1 MTLCFKNAALF
12 LAPLALMACNSS
24 EEVTAINS
32 ETPTQA
38 SIETEASA
46 LPELEYEKITLDN
59 GLDVI
64 FHVDRSD
71 PVVAI
76 DLAAHVG
83 SGRETTGKTG
93 FAHLFEHLLF
103 LDSENLGY
111 GGLDEMNTRIG
122 GEGTNGFTTNDMTQY
137 FQAVPKDG
145 LEKIIWAEADKLGW
159 FINTVNQ
166 NVIDREK
173 QVVKNEKRQRVDNQ
187 PYGHNLYVIG
197 KAIYPEGH
205 PYNHQVIGSLEDL
218 ENASLEDTKNFFA
231 KWYQPNN
238 VTLTIAGDF
247 DISDAKDM
255 VEKYFGEIPAGDP
268 IPKIEA
274 QPVALE
280 STKTFVHEDNFATVP
295 QLTMVW
301 PTVPEY
307 HPDSY
312 ALNVLL
318 DYMTDGKRAPM
329 NEVLID
335 EEQLTTSVD
344 GFNYVK
350 EIAGELYLFISP
362 KAGED
367 TDALL
372 PAIQTAFARFEE
384 NGIPQ
389 DALDRIKTEAEV
401 AVYDEVQSALGK
413 SIALGEY
420 NTFTGDPGFF
430 TKDVERLRAVTAEDV
445 MDVYNRYIKDKPYVA
460 TSFVPKGALEL
471 GLEGAETA
479 EVIEEVVVQGAE
491 KDVPYDPEARVFDPT
506 PSAFDRTT
514 EPPFGDSYTLP
525 SPQIFHAEGVNGVEI
540 YGIKSEE
547 VPLIQFSLD
556 FDAGKNR
563 APLATPGLAS
573 FTGDMLLKGA
583 GDYDTAGFEEALGE
597 LGSELSVS
605 TGDQFTT
612 ISGKTLAR
620 NLPETVALLAD
631 IINAPKFDQTEFET
645 LRENYAQNAV
655 ASLANPNFI
664 ALRESEKLA
673 YAEET
678 PLATAGSGSEDQVRA
693 ITLEAVK
700 DFHSKYFDL
709 STAKLNIVGDF
720 EVANVETLFGGI
732 ADPVDTSPDPKPLP
746 DLKPVAETTVY
757 FYNIPESKQSVIRME
772 RPALPVTN
780 PDYAKLEALNFP
792 LGGIYTSKLN
802 TTLRVDKGYTYG
814 IRSYANGN
822 AKDGTFGVQTS
833 VRTNATKE
841 SLELIRD
848 ILKDHAT
855 TMEEEEL
862 TETKDALLRGQA
874 LKNETLGDK
883 LRLVQEISRNGLPDD
898 VNKQNM
904 EQVKAMDLAGAK
916 ELMGQFIRPDA
927 MRIIV
932 VGDASS
938 QAGRL
943 NDLGFGEAVLLNEPA
958 E

>member
-1 MTLCFKNAALF
+1 MTLCFKKTALL
-12 LAPLALMACNSS
+12 LAPLALIACNSA
-24 EEVTAINS
+24 ETA
-32 ETPTQA
+32 QA
-38 SIETEASA
+38 ESPETETQTATQTKAQA
-46 LPELEYEKITLDN
+46 LPKLEFEKITLKN

-83 SGRETTGKTG
+83 SARETAGKTG

-187 PYGHNLYVIG
+187 AYGHNMYVIG
-197 KAIYPEGH
+197 KAIYPDGH

-218 ENASLEDTKNFFA
+218 ENASLEDTKKFFA
-231 KWYQPNN
+231 KWYKPNN
-238 VTLTIAGDF
+238 VTVTIAGDF
-247 DISDAKDM
+247 DITNAKDL
-255 VEKYFGEIPAGDP
+255 VKKYFGEIPSSGTVPNVKADP
-268 IPKIEA
+268 VK
-274 QPVALE
+274 LE
-280 STKTFVHEDNFATVP
+280 TTKTFVHEDNFATVP
-295 QLTMVW
+295 QLTLVW

-307 HPDSY
+307 DPDSY
-312 ALNVLL
+312 ALNILL
-318 DYMTDGKRAPM
+318 DYLTDGKRAPL

-335 EEQLTTSVD
+335 EEQLTTDVS
-344 GFNYVK
+344 GFNYTK

-372 PAIQTAFARFEE
+372 PAVQTAFARFEE
-384 NGIPQ
+384 NGIPE
-389 DALDRIKTEAEV
+389 DALERIKTKAEV
-401 AVYDEVQSALGK
+401 AVYDDVQSALGK
-413 SIALGEY
+413 AIALGEF

-430 TKDVERLRAVTAEDV
+430 TKDVERLRAVTAQDV

-460 TSFVPKGALEL
+460 TSFVPKGELDL

-479 EVIEEVVVQGAE
+479 QVVEEVVVQGAE
-491 KDVPYDPEARVFDPT
+491 KDVPYDPEARVFEPT
-506 PSAFDRTT
+506 PSSFDRTI

-525 SPQIFHAEGVNGVEI
+525 SPQIFHAQGENGLKI
-540 YGIKSEE
+540 YGIQSEE
-547 VPLIQFSLD
+547 VPLVEFSLD

-563 APLATPGLAS
+563 APLAAPGLAAL
-573 FTGDMLLKGA
+573 TGDMLLKGA
-583 GDYDTAGFEEALGE
+583 GDYDTAAFEEALGE

-605 TGDQFTT
+605 TGDRFTT

-620 NLPETVALLAD
+620 NLPETVALLSD
-631 IINAPKFDQTEFET
+631 IINAPKFDATEFET

-664 ALRESEKLA
+664 ALRESDKLA
-673 YAEET
+673 YVEET
-678 PLATAGSGSEDQVRA
+678 PLATAGSGSADQVRA

-700 DFHSKYFDL
+700 NFHDKYFDL

-720 EVANVETLFGGI
+720 DTSQVEILFGEI
-732 ADPVDTSPDPKPLP
+732 ADPVETSPSPKALP
-746 DLKPVAETTVY
+746 ERNPVDETTVF
-757 FYNIPESKQSVIRME
+757 FYNIPDAKQSVIRME
-772 RPALPVTN
+772 RPALPVTD
-780 PDYAKLEALNFP
+780 PDFAKLEALNFP

-802 TTLRVDKGYTYG
+802 TTLRVNKGYTYG
-814 IRSYANGN
+814 IRSYARGN
-822 AKDGTFGVQTS
+822 ATDGTFGVQTS

-841 SLELIRD
+841 SLDLIRD

-855 TMEEEEL
+855 TMEDQEL

-898 VNKQNM
+898 INKQNM
-904 EQVKAMDLAGAK
+904 DRVKTMELAGAK
-916 ELMGQFIRPDA
+916 DLMAKYIRPDA

-938 QAGRL
+938 QADRL
-943 NDLGFGEAVLLNEPA
+943 NDLGFGEVHLLNKPA